1 MCIATPRKIDTV
13 CQSSDLSCVITI
25 YLWFVTILVGNDVSI
40 LFGGCYL
47 LVVETTGND
56 SGRGCYQASSKQG
69 TREATTASSEPW
81 LMTCSSRFPKLVDS
95 PERRH
100 QRIPVVFGNSER
112 SASCNMV
119 QSLDVGLPLHIS
131 TGNARKC
138 QESSPLRL
146 VLANV
151 SKAAQR
157 VVVSAKFSMA
167 ASSWG
172 CHPGQCWPRIHK
184 PPSY

>member
-13 CQSSDLSCVITI
+13 CQSSDLSCFITI

-81 LMTCSSRFPKLVDS
+81 LMTRSSRFPKVDS

-112 SASCNMV
+112 SASCNIFYSRWMWDTAAH
-119 QSLDVGLPLHIS
+119 QHG
-131 TGNARKC
+131 KC
-138 QESSPLRL
+138 QEMPGIISSPTGSRQRL
-146 VLANV
+146 QGRPT
-151 SKAAQR
+151 SGR
-157 VVVSAKFSMA
+157 VGQIQHGGKLL
-167 ASSWG
+167 G
-172 CHPGQCWPRIHK
+172 LHPG
-184 PPSY
+184 

>member
-119 QSLDVGLPLHIS
+119 QSLDVGYRCTSAREMP
-131 TGNARKC
+131 GNARNHLL
-138 QESSPLRL
+138 SDWFSPTSPRPP
-146 VLANV
+146 NEW
-151 SKAAQR
+151 SCR
-157 VVVSAKFSMA
+157 PNSAWRQAPGA
-167 ASSWG
+167 ASWAMLAQDS
-172 CHPGQCWPRIHK
+172 
-184 PPSY
+184 